1 MKPKVFLEFV
11 EIKSLIASVLPFVLG
26 SMYAY
31 YNYHQLHLGYLL
43 LFFIA
48 SSLFHMATNANDNYQ
63 DFLHAPRNDD
73 NQEFLQETNVVGVN
87 QISIGQTRT
96 ITFGLAGI
104 SLII

>member
-1 MKPKVFLEFV
+1 MVKGWGKSLKPKVFLEFV

-63 DFLHAPRNDD
+63 DFLHAPRND
-73 NQEFLQETNVVGVN
+73 LISTNSRN
-87 QISIGQTRT
+87 
-96 ITFGLAGI
+96 TFGFNDLHHPFV
-104 SLII
+104 